1 MRQGARAYFAANMA
15 AQLFALLRYVILA
28 RLLGPLEL
36 GLAAALLLTVGFFG
50 AVSDT
55 GADRFL
61 VQDRDGDSEKMQGVV
76 HSVLAARGVLIAT
89 GMLLSAGLVATFYK
103 SPQLESSL
111 ITVALVPL
119 IIGFTHL
126 DLRRVQRKGDF
137 RPESAAMLVSESL
150 SLLTTAVAAWITR
163 DHTAVIYGQVVRAVS
178 IVAVSHFTA
187 KRPYRWAFAAPEA
200 RAFAAFA
207 APLSLNGLL
216 LFIGSQGDRVV
227 VGGSVG
233 PETLGYYTAI
243 LLLVY
248 YPTTMVGR
256 FLSGMHLPLLAGA
269 KSDDAAFKTQQGAY
283 AARMIVLSAAIISGF
298 AIVGPIAAPLLYGG
312 AFAQP
317 FHIFALLATLQTL
330 RFARLWP
337 TNVAVSLGRSWI
349 VLLNNIARMAA
360 IPLAF
365 GAVALFGTLESIVG
379 AFLVG
384 EIAALIA
391 ALSLLARAGAVSPKQ
406 ELLRVGVL
414 LGGASA
420 TIAAAWCF
428 QTGHAVFGATAVVA
442 ATSFWLALVVL
453 HWSALAGDI
462 GRARRILKL

>member
-1 MRQGARAYFAANMA
+1 LRQGARAYFAANMA
-15 AQLFALLRYVILA
+15 AQMFALLRYVVLA
-28 RLLGPLEL
+28 RLLGPFEL
-36 GLAAALLLTVGFFG
+36 GLAAALLLTVQFFG

-61 VQDRDGDSEKMQGVV
+61 VQDKDGDSQTMQGVV
-76 HSVLAARGVLIAT
+76 HTVLAARGVLIAI
-89 GMLLSAGLVATFYK
+89 GMVLTAGLVATFYK
-103 SPQLESSL
+103 SPQLQSSL
-111 ITVALVPL
+111 MVLCLVPL
-119 IIGFTHL
+119 ILGFTHL
-126 DLRRVQRKGDF
+126 DLRRVQRTGDF
-137 RPESAAMLVSESL
+137 RPESTAMLVSESL
-150 SLLTTAVAAWITR
+150 SLLTTAVAAWYTR
-163 DHTAVIYGQVVRAVS
+163 DHTAVIYGQVVRAAA

-187 KRPYRWAFAAPEA
+187 KRAYRWAFAGPQA
-200 RAFAAFA
+200 RIFAAFA

-269 KSDDAAFKTQQGAY
+269 KTDDAAFKTQQSAY
-283 AARMIVLSAAIISGF
+283 AARMVLLSAAIITGF
-298 AIVGPIAAPLLYGG
+298 AVVGPIAAPILYGA

-317 FHIFALLATLQTL
+317 LHLYALLATLQTL

-360 IPLAF
+360 IPLAV
-365 GAVALFGTLESIVG
+365 GAVALFGSLEAIVG
-379 AFLVG
+379 AFLLG

-420 TIAAAWCF
+420 TIATAWSF
-428 QTGHAVFGATAVVA
+428 QDGHSILGATAAVA
-442 ATSFWLALVVL
+442 TASFWLGLVALQ
-453 HWSALAGDI
+453 WRALAGDI
-462 GRARRILKL
+462 GRARRIFRL